1 MMTSDAIKRK
11 FSNYFSLYSLK
22 LNRVNNNG
30 SLGSPTVTHY
40 LDREVCFNKDFSI
53 SLISSDLPP
62 KNEPFLRECI
72 ARKIE
77 RGTFYLA
84 INSGNVSNFGLGFK
98 RSSTTTNTMAE
109 SIDKIES
116 VDDVSDQEKAI
127 DSICYFYLFRQKNPP
142 NNEYLICFVM
152 ADAEHNLDLFRNE
165 LDSYIEANIQTYLE
179 DSVIIHQKNRS

>member
-1 MMTSDAIKRK
+1 MMTTDAIRRK
-11 FSNYFSLYSLK
+11 FSHFYSLYSLK
-22 LNRVNNNG
+22 LNRVNNS
-30 SLGSPTVTHY
+30 SLSSPTVTHY

-53 SLISSDLPP
+53 SLITSDLPP

-84 INSGNVSNFGLGFK
+84 INSGNISNFGLGLSK
-98 RSSTTTNTMAE
+98 NDPAD

-116 VDDVSDQEKAI
+116 VDEAIEAEKPI
-127 DSICYFYLFRQKNPP
+127 DSICYFYLFKQKNPP

-152 ADAEHNLDLFRNE
+152 ADAENNLDLFRNE
-165 LDSYIEANIQTYLE
+165 LDSYIENHIQTYLE
-179 DSVIIHQKNRS
+179 DSVRVRFNFSFD